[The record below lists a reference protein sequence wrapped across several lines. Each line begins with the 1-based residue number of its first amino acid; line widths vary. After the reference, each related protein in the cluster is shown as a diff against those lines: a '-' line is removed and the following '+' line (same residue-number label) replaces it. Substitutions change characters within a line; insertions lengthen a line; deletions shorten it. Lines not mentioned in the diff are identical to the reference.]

1 MEDNGSTSNYVTHD
15 MAEKM
20 NLKGND
26 IKLKI
31 EGINTIK
38 EIDTKAY
45 WVPIQDKWG
54 KLHLIQCYGLDKI
67 ATDAIV
73 PDHES
78 YKNLCRKFSVSVSQV
93 QRPIKIDLL
102 LSSRT
107 NYLMSSKLVKTFNGM
122 QMFDGPLG
130 KTITGFDRSLLFPNN
145 EGHCHIKSYLTR
157 ASPTAHGSRVLHEN
171 VACSSGS
178 KAQQTDTISTSL
190 LGRERENENFEI
202 DDLSKKLEAANETTK
217 KVKEEIELKENA
229 VTTMKEMFQ
238 DKITKLENEKT
249 AVEERILKL
258 EQTTANMIQSISS
271 APAPKSENY
280 SKKLIPEKLTCINP
294 LYN

>member
-1 MEDNGSTSNYVTHD
+1 MCFVRNVCNASTKSAFAYDADKVLLRTHLVKDVKLGLEIGVLEDNGSTSNYVTHD

-178 KAQQTDTISTSL
+178 KATCNILMQHTETMSSW
-190 LGRERENENFEI
+190 GCSGEI
-202 DDLSKKLEAANETTK
+202 ALD
-217 KVKEEIELKENA
+217 
-229 VTTMKEMFQ
+229 VTMTF
-238 DKITKLENEKT
+238 I
-249 AVEERILKL
+249 VW
-258 EQTTANMIQSISS
+258 EQ
-271 APAPKSENY
+271 K
-280 SKKLIPEKLTCINP
+280 
-294 LYN
+294 